1 MKPWLRSYESLRIF
15 LVRSNAQT
23 KVALFFCSAML
34 VVGIALLVQNSNGFS
49 QRMEA
54 LLDGQDFSVEQL
66 DQFEFAFSNAGLK
79 AYERSTNRMRIPTA
93 SRDAYL
99 KALSQAKCLPSKS
112 LADEQ
117 LAGNTL
123 QILEPRSL
131 SERRDRQYRIKRIE
145 DTLAEFPFI
154 RQAIVTYDEKT
165 DGFAAERKRSATVSI
180 QPRSHVELTRSQKGS
195 IIRLVLKSFPGLKAT
210 DVVLVDLKRGETYA
224 DPSLEFES
232 LADAS
237 NTANEWKWVEL
248 RKHFEEDLQKKAL
261 ALLAGYGDVKVVA
274 TADWNA
280 EASRSQSAIEH
291 QANTPSQPT
300 KPAETLAAQQTEKT
314 GEEASES
321 KSDNASASTPSLITN
336 RRATLGTRTT
346 VAHSRGQS
354 KGQATN
360 QPLMELSPTAVSL
373 AVSLPS
379 SYYQKAYLQQWQ
391 WENPGQSTSTAPA
404 MTPETLQKLRDETI
418 LRIRKTLAP
427 LLLSTIGTNELVD
440 RIAVSEHYD
449 APVSAIAGIGNPQ
462 AIIDWL
468 NDSWRMLSMLA
479 VLLTAMFFLRSI
491 AMHRPAG
498 PSPFVAE
505 NANDSVVTD
514 QLILSEQH
522 EINQLHQETDR
533 DDSVEILSV
542 PEVLAQDRFG
552 AIAKSDPEK
561 LAARLSAWI
570 SSN

>member
-1 MKPWLRSYESLRIF
+1 MKPWMRTYESLRIF

-23 KVALFFCSAML
+23 RVALFFCSAML
-34 VVGIALLVQNSNGFS
+34 VVGLALLVQNSNGFS
-49 QRMEA
+49 QRMEE

-79 AYERSTNRMRIPTA
+79 AYQRSSNRMRIPTA

-117 LAGNTL
+117 LAGSTL

-131 SERRDRQYRIKRIE
+131 SERRERQYRIKRIE

-195 IIRLVLKSFPGLKAT
+195 VIRLVLKSFPGLKAT

-232 LADAS
+232 LSDAS
-237 NTANEWKWVEL
+237 NTTNEWKWVEL
-248 RKHFEEDLQKKAL
+248 RKHFEEDLQRKAL
-261 ALLAGYGDVKVVA
+261 ALLGGYGDVKVVA

-280 EASRSQSAIEH
+280 ESNRSQSAIEH
-291 QANTPSQPT
+291 QAGTQSQPT
-300 KPAETLAAQQTEKT
+300 KPAEALAVQQAEKT
-314 GEEASES
+314 GADTSES
-321 KSDNASASTPSLITN
+321 KTDNSAVATPSLIAN
-336 RRATLGTRTT
+336 RRASLGTRTT
-346 VAHSRGQS
+346 VAHSKGQS
-354 KGQATN
+354 KGQAIS
-360 QPLMELSPTAVSL
+360 QPLVELSPTTVSL

-379 SYYQKAYLQQWQ
+379 SYYQKAYMQQWQ
-391 WENPGQSTSTAPA
+391 WENPGQSISTAPA
-404 MTPETLQKLRDETI
+404 MTPETLQKLRDETC

-449 APVSAIAGIGNPQ
+449 APVSAIAGFGNPQ
-462 AIIDWL
+462 AIIDWF

-491 AMHRPAG
+491 AIHRPVG

-505 NANDSVVTD
+505 NATGDEITD
-514 QLILSEQH
+514 EVNISEQLD
-522 EINQLHQETDR
+522 INEQLQAMNR

>member
-248 RKHFEEDLQKKAL
+248 RKHFEEDLQRKAL

-291 QANTPSQPT
+291 QANTPSQTT
-300 KPAETLAAQQTEKT
+300 KPTETLAAQQTEKT

-321 KSDNASASTPSLITN
+321 KSDNSSASTPSLITN

-346 VAHSRGQS
+346 VANSRGQS
-354 KGQATN
+354 KGQATT

-498 PSPFVAE
+498 PSPFIAE

>member
-1 MKPWLRSYESLRIF
+1 
-15 LVRSNAQT
+15 
-23 KVALFFCSAML
+23 
-34 VVGIALLVQNSNGFS
+34 
-49 QRMEA
+49 
-54 LLDGQDFSVEQL
+54 
-66 DQFEFAFSNAGLK
+66 
-79 AYERSTNRMRIPTA
+79 
-93 SRDAYL
+93 
-99 KALSQAKCLPSKS
+99 
-112 LADEQ
+112 
-117 LAGNTL
+117 
-123 QILEPRSL
+123 
-131 SERRDRQYRIKRIE
+131 
-145 DTLAEFPFI
+145 
-154 RQAIVTYDEKT
+154 
-165 DGFAAERKRSATVSI
+165 
-180 QPRSHVELTRSQKGS
+180 
-195 IIRLVLKSFPGLKAT
+195 
-210 DVVLVDLKRGETYA
+210 
-224 DPSLEFES
+224 
-232 LADAS
+232 
-237 NTANEWKWVEL
+237 
-248 RKHFEEDLQKKAL
+248 
-261 ALLAGYGDVKVVA
+261 
-274 TADWNA
+274 
-280 EASRSQSAIEH
+280 
-291 QANTPSQPT
+291 
-300 KPAETLAAQQTEKT
+300 
-314 GEEASES
+314 
-321 KSDNASASTPSLITN
+321 
-336 RRATLGTRTT
+336 
-346 VAHSRGQS
+346 
-354 KGQATN
+354 
-360 QPLMELSPTAVSL
+360 MELSPTAVSL

>member
-23 KVALFFCSAML
+23 RVALFFCTAML
-34 VVGIALLVQNSNGFS
+34 VVGLALLVQNSNGFS

-112 LADEQ
+112 LSDEQ
-117 LAGNTL
+117 LAGSTL

-154 RQAIVTYDEKT
+154 RQAIVTYDEKN

-224 DPSLEFES
+224 DPSLEFETLS
-232 LADAS
+232 DAS

-248 RKHFEEDLQKKAL
+248 RKHFEEELQRKAL
-261 ALLAGYGDVKVVA
+261 ALLGGYGDVKVVA

-280 EASRSQSAIEH
+280 ESNRSQSTTH
-291 QANTPSQPT
+291 LQAD
-300 KPAETLAAQQTEKT
+300 KPGDTLAVQESEKS
-314 GEEASES
+314 GEDTSER
-321 KSDNASASTPSLITN
+321 KSDNSSASTPSLITN

-346 VAHSRGQS
+346 VAHSKGQS
-354 KGQATN
+354 KGQAMS
-360 QPLMELSPTAVSL
+360 QPLVELSPTTVSL
-373 AVSLPS
+373 ARSLPS

-391 WENPGQSTSTAPA
+391 WENPGQSISAAPA
-404 MTPETLQKLRDETI
+404 MTSEALQKLRDETS

-427 LLLSTIGTNELVD
+427 LLLNSIGTNELVD
-440 RIAVSEHYD
+440 RIAISEHYD
-449 APVSAIAGIGNPQ
+449 APVSVMAGFGNPQ
-462 AIIDWL
+462 AIIDWF
-468 NDSWRMLSMLA
+468 NDSWRMLSLLV

-491 AMHRPAG
+491 AMHRPEG
-498 PSPFVAE
+498 PSSFVAE
-505 NANDSVVTD
+505 SVNDAEVTD

-522 EINQLHQETDR
+522 EINQLHQQTNR